1 MVLIYISQN
10 GLTMQKEQVDKLVEK
25 YLHNTA
31 SQEEIDE
38 LFRWYRS
45 EISGETEWDLK
56 ESEDE
61 DHLKAMIFSK
71 VVGNDHVGKGG
82 SVKPLF
88 YSIGIAASILL
99 FLVSSLYFYS
109 QRDVTQTLLPEK
121 VASRSKPKDI
131 PPGGHKAILT
141 LADGRKIV
149 LDDSHNGI
157 VINQNGI
164 DVHKNSDGIIEYTLT
179 NQSKNNADGVIG
191 KIKAVYNT
199 IETPVGGKFQLN
211 LADGSK
217 VWLNSASS
225 LRFPVVF
232 TDDTREVELKGEA
245 YFEVSKDIHKK
256 FSVRSGNQTVEV
268 LGTYFNI
275 NAYSDEPTITTT
287 LIEGQVRV
295 IELNTKESQILKP
308 GEQSKVDRNIRIQR
322 TPDTQIE
329 VAWKDGYF
337 NFDNAGIE
345 TVMRQL
351 GRWYGVTARYEGV
364 LPIQHFAGAISTN
377 LSLLEVLEILE
388 KSNIHFRLEG
398 KEVIVMP

>member
-1 MVLIYISQN
+1 
-10 GLTMQKEQVDKLVEK
+10 MQKDEVHKLTEK

-38 LFRWYRS
+38 LFDWYRS
-45 EISGETEWDLK
+45 EVSGEIEWDF
-56 ESEDE
+56 EEDE
-61 DHLKAMIFSK
+61 DEDRLKATIFSK
-71 VVGNDHVGKGG
+71 IVDDDRLMKGR
-82 SVKPLF
+82 SAKPLF
-88 YSIGIAASILL
+88 YSISVAATILL
-99 FLVSSLYFYS
+99 FLVGGLYFYS
-109 QRDVTQTLLPEK
+109 SRMAVEMPVQK
-121 VASRSKPKDI
+121 VASRAKPKDI
-131 PPGGHKAILT
+131 LPGGHKAILT

-149 LDDSHNGI
+149 LDDSQNGI

-164 DVHKNSDGIIEYTLT
+164 SVHKNSNGIIEYTLT
-179 NQSKNNADGVIG
+179 NQNKNTPDNITESDEAI
-191 KIKAVYNT
+191 YNT

-225 LRFPVVF
+225 LRFPVIF

-245 YFEVSKDIHKK
+245 YFEVSRDIHRK
-256 FSVRSGNQTVEV
+256 FSVRSGNQSVEV
-268 LGTYFNI
+268 LGTHFNI
-275 NAYSDEPTITTT
+275 NAYSDEPAITTT
-287 LIEGQVRV
+287 LIEGKVRV

-308 GEQSKVDRNIRIQR
+308 GEQSRVDRNIRIQR
-322 TPDTQIE
+322 TADTQTE

-337 NFDNAGIE
+337 YFENAPIE

-364 LPIQHFAGAISTN
+364 LPKHHFAGAISTN
-377 LSLLEVLEILE
+377 LTLLEVLEILE
-388 KSNIHFRLEG
+388 KSNVHFRLEG